1 MKTVSSLLLL
11 LLLTGCS
18 GIKPYQPPN
27 HREEGPQQ
35 GLFTGE
41 KGAFEIGIL
50 PESNRP
56 QGHKEETP

>member
-1 MKTVSSLLLL
+1 MKIVYGLLLL
-11 LLLTGCS
+11 ILLAGCS

-27 HREEGPQQ
+27 HREEGPPG

-41 KGAFEIGIL
+41 KGAFEIGIA

-56 QGHKEETP
+56 PGQKEKTP

>member
-1 MKTVSSLLLL
+1 MKTVYVLLFLILL
-11 LLLTGCS
+11 AGCS

-27 HREEGPQQ
+27 HREEGPPG

-50 PESNRP
+50 PENTRP
-56 QGHKEETP
+56 AGQKEKTP

>member
-1 MKTVSSLLLL
+1 MLQSSRLLILL

-18 GIKPYQPPN
+18 GIKPYQPPD

-41 KGAFEIGIL
+41 KGAFEI
-50 PESNRP
+50 PVS
-56 QGHKEETP
+56 KTAETKP